1 MLPPTS
7 PLARNQPM
15 GAVVGSHTS
24 PKMSASCNFSISC
37 LGPVPTLRSPTN
49 VPNSARLNA
58 MSVGQPQPR
67 RSLIVRAEGSSSGER
82 VRLPIFPLS
91 VVALPSANTPLQI
104 FEARYRVLFST
115 LLAGVDGIDD
125 GLVSEDKSWKGTRR
139 FGMAYFDQQANGLA
153 AVGTV
158 LEITEHSLMEDGR
171 LMINTIG
178 RERFRI
184 EDVVEERPVLVCD
197 VEILPDD
204 DDKSDEAVLLAE
216 QVAELFRNVVRLSV
230 KLREAPVPPE
240 LADPTQLTTLAP
252 SDLSFWV
259 ASLFAGNAYNQ
270 QAILEEDNTIQ
281 RLKTEEELLSSTL
294 KYLSAQA
301 ALQSAFGGS
310 GGEDE

>member
-1 MLPPTS
+1 MFCFASVRTQPLEAVAASYSSPQLTTS
-7 PLARNQPM
+7 SNF
-15 GAVVGSHTS
+15 
-24 PKMSASCNFSISC
+24 SASGFSAR
-37 LGPVPTLRSPTN
+37 PPLRSSIKFA
-49 VPNSARLNA
+49 NSGRLSA
-58 MSVGQPQPR
+58 FSTTQVQLR
-67 RSLIVRAEGSSSGER
+67 RSIRVRAEGNIEGER

-91 VVALPSANTPLQI
+91 VVALPAANTPLQI

-115 LLAGVDGIDD
+115 LLAGIDGIED
-125 GLVSEDKSWKGTRR
+125 GLVSPEKPWTGTRR

-178 RERFRI
+178 KERFRI

-204 DDKSDEAVLLAE
+204 DNKSEEAVQLAE

-240 LADPTQLTTLAP
+240 LADPSQLTTLAP
-252 SDLSFWV
+252 SELSFWV

-270 QAILEEDNTIQ
+270 QAILEENNTIK
-281 RLKTEEELLSSTL
+281 RLQTEEELLSSTL

-310 GGEDE
+310 GGEEE